1 MHQPASG
8 AGRWSLKRRNIN
20 QHCFAPSNDQ
30 HCFNVSL
37 YQHCFALIPITN
49 TRHLCLMIRLTKI
62 FFTRNC
68 QGASNASWQCCD
80 RKHHNA
86 HFLLRTHVQCV
97 YTVQPINTF
106 DSINCLSITLPA
118 PGEGRLDRY
127 IVITTLDA
135 PQWGFPVLTQ
145 PSVSIVSKQ
154 QKLLQCEDRT

>member
-8 AGRWSLKRRNIN
+8 ADRWSLKRRNIN
-20 QHCFAPSNDQ
+20 QHCFAPSNNQ

-37 YQHCFALIPITN
+37 YQHCFALMPITN
-49 TRHLCLMIRLTKI
+49 TRQYMFEDPFDKY

-80 RKHHNA
+80 RKHHNG
-86 HFLLRTHVQCV
+86 HFLLRSLVQC
-97 YTVQPINTF
+97 TLVQPINTI

-154 QKLLQCEDRT
+154 QKLLQCEDGT